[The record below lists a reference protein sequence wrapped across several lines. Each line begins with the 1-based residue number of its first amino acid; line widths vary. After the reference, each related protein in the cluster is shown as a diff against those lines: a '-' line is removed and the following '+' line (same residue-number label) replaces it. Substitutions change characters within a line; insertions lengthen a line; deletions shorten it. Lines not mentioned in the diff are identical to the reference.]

1 MPVFEEC
8 VTKSRHKQFA
18 PLLTIMQR
26 VYCPEISLPA
36 KASGSKRKRE
46 GETSSSSRNDG
57 GRSRESRNG
66 LSTLPFSSQQ
76 AFFDS
81 TKEEI
86 REIMKTVKEFN
97 SNSELGSSRRKF
109 QEDLLT
115 KLGAKSVKQPTMPFK
130 LHLALDQV
138 RKRKEAKKLEELKQ
152 SDEVSAMQRSLVTKS
167 KRKQE
172 RRANKHQKA
181 KGK

>member
-1 MPVFEEC
+1 
-8 VTKSRHKQFA
+8 
-18 PLLTIMQR
+18 MQR
-26 VYCPEISLPA
+26 VYCPEVSLPA
-36 KASGSKRKRE
+36 KFIGSKRKRE
-46 GETSSSSRNDG
+46 DETSSSSRNGG
-57 GRSRESRNG
+57 GRSRESRG
-66 LSTLPFSSQQ
+66 SQSALPFSSQQ
-76 AFFDS
+76 ASFDS

-97 SNSELGSSRRKF
+97 ANSELGSSRRKY

-115 KLGAKSVKQPTMPFK
+115 KLGAKPVKQPTMPFK

-138 RKRKEAKKLEELKQ
+138 RKKKEAKKLEELKQ

-172 RRANKHQKA
+172 RRANKQNQKV
-181 KGK
+181 KK